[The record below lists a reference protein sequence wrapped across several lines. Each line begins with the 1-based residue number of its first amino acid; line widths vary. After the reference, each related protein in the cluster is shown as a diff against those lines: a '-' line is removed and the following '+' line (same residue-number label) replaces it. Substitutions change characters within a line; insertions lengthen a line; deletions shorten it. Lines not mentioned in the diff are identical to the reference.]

1 MENFKKNLIYIVF
14 FPVVIIYFESVLR
27 ISVFKTLF
35 DLGYINIILFSVPIG
50 LLMGLLITNFS
61 EKENKIVLIL
71 LLILLT
77 IIYMIQYIYYKIF
90 STFLSLYSFIGA
102 SQAMQFWEEIIR
114 AISKDIGSFV
124 FLCLPLALIIIFNK
138 KIKPISIYNKK
149 LKLKIIGIAA
159 LVQTVI
165 LLIVINSNTGEL
177 SYHYLYT
184 ESFVIDKSVISFGL
198 LTTERLDCKNIIL
211 ALLEDSEKNN
221 KKQHKKDVN
230 VYAIG
235 KSTTNTSI
243 VEAVENYEIKKGIEN
258 DQSLITEKLEPKIE
272 YNVMNINFESLVKN
286 EQNEKIKNMNEY
298 FSKVEPTNKNKY
310 TGKFKNKNLILI
322 TAEGFSPYAIDENLT
337 PTLHKMYEEGFK
349 FKDFYTPLWGVSTS
363 DGEYVACTG
372 LIPKAGVWSMYE
384 SSKNYMPFCMGNQMK
399 ILGYNTFAYHNHYF
413 GYYKRDQSHPNM
425 GYNYKGLGNGLDIK
439 ETWPESDLE
448 MIDVTVPEYVKKQPF
463 HTYYMTVSGHLRYT
477 FEGNA
482 MSNKNKDA
490 VKDLNYSDNV
500 KAYLAANIEFD
511 KSMESL
517 INQLEDAGIAEDT
530 LIAISPDHYP
540 YGLEIQEISELAGH
554 EVETN
559 FELYKGVFVLWS
571 KGIESEVIDKPCS
584 SLDILPTL
592 SNLMGLEYDSRLIMG
607 RDIMSDSEPLVLFS
621 NRSWIT
627 DKATYNSSSGELM
640 TKNNCTINDGYE
652 EEITK
657 KVKDK
662 FKYSTLILDND
673 YYGLILN

>member
-1 MENFKKNLIYIVF
+1 MENLKKDLIYIIF
-14 FPVVIIYFESVLR
+14 FPVVIIYLESVLR
-27 ISVFKTLF
+27 ISVFKTL
-35 DLGYINIILFSVPIG
+35 LGSGYINMMLFSVPIG
-50 LLMGLLITNFS
+50 LLMSLLITSFS

-71 LLILLT
+71 LIVLLS
-77 IIYMIQYIYYKIF
+77 IIYISQYVYYKIF

-102 SQAMQFWEEIIR
+102 GQAMQFWEEIIR
-114 AISKDIGSFV
+114 AISKDIGPFI
-124 FLCLPLALIIIFNK
+124 FLCLPLALTIIFNK
-138 KIKPISIYNKK
+138 NIKPISITNKK
-149 LKLKIIGIAA
+149 LKLKIIGISA
-159 LVQTVI
+159 LIQAFI
-165 LLIVINSNTGEL
+165 ILIVINSNSGEI
-177 SYHYLYT
+177 SYSYLYS
-184 ESFVIDKSVISFGL
+184 ESFIIDKSVSSFGL

-211 ALLEDSEKNN
+211 SKLGNSEKNN
-221 KKQHKKDVN
+221 KRNNKKDTN

-243 VEAVENYEIKKGIEN
+243 VETSDNDKSLEN
-258 DQSLITEKLEPKIE
+258 EKPEPKIE
-272 YNVMNINFESLVKN
+272 YNIMNIDFESLIKD
-286 EQNEKIKNMNEY
+286 EQNKKIKSMNEY

-310 TGKFKNKNLILI
+310 TGMFKNKNLILI
-322 TAEGFSPYAIDENLT
+322 TAEGFSPYAIDKNLT
-337 PTLHKMYEEGFK
+337 PTLYKMYEEGFK

-372 LIPKAGVWSMYE
+372 LIPKPGVWSMYE

-399 ILGYNTFAYHNHYF
+399 LIGYNTFAYHNHYF
-413 GYYKRDQSHPNM
+413 GYYKRDLSHPNM

-448 MIDVTVPEYVKKQPF
+448 MIDVTAPEYIKKQPF
-463 HTYYMTVSGHLRYT
+463 HIYYMTVSGHLRYT

-490 VKDLNYSDNV
+490 VKNLNYSDNV

-511 KSMESL
+511 KAMESL
-517 INQLEDAGIAEDT
+517 INQLEDAGIAEET

-559 FELYKGVFVLWS
+559 FELYKGVFILWS
-571 KGIESEVIDKPCS
+571 EGIESQVINKPCS

-592 SNLMGLEYDSRLIMG
+592 SNLMGLEYDSRLMMG
-607 RDIMSDSEPLVLFS
+607 MDIMSDSEPLVLFS

-627 DKATYNSSSGELM
+627 DKATYNSSTGEFK
-640 TKNNCTINDGYE
+640 TKNNCILDDGYE

-662 FKYSTLILDND
+662 FKYSSLILDND
-673 YYGLILN
+673 YYGLILD